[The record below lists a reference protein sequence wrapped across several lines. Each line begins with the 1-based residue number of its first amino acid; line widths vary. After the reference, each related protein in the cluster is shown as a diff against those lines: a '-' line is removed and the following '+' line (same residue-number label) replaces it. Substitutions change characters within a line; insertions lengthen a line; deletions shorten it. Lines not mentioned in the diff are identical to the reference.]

1 LNDMSFL
8 TINTMISISV
18 PGVAQLLLSVLYNLI
33 FVDILYTDD
42 WLIKMFY
49 GDEVEML
56 DVDALNI
63 YFEDCGV

>member
-1 LNDMSFL
+1 
-8 TINTMISISV
+8 MISISV

-42 WLIKMFY
+42 WLIKVFY
-49 GDEVEML
+49 GDEVETL

-63 YFEDCGV
+63 NFEDCGV